1 MNPKS
6 QKTREK
12 DLKDFFSAV
21 GDVKAVKLI
30 QSLSKVLFDLSE
42 FPKSIKSNASQKDIK
57 RPIANF
63 KIQHF

>member
-42 FPKSIKSNASQKDIK
+42 
-57 RPIANF
+57 
-63 KIQHF
+63 